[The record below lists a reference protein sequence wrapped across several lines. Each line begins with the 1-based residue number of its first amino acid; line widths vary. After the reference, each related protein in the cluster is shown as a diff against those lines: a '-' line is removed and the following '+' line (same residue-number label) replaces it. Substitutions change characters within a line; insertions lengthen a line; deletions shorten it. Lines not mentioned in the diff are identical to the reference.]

1 MQETKMCEMVQH
13 FQKVTCQKGHGNP
26 EILIKLSL
34 VFEAN
39 QNASG
44 GAIKIAL
51 MLWIQ
56 NNKCCGDLC
65 VRALDLTFSTRKRK
79 IGRIRDQS

>member
-1 MQETKMCEMVQH
+1 MCEMVQR

-39 QNASG
+39 QNALG
-44 GAIKIAL
+44 GAVKIAL
-51 MLWIQ
+51 MLWIR
-56 NNKCCGDLC
+56 NKCCGDLC

-79 IGRIRDQS
+79 IGRISDQS